1 MAHKRY
7 RIANKTRFTA
17 FVAIMIILAACI
29 IGTVLGFNTISG
41 ASTREFVQV
50 RVQSGD
56 TLWGLAK
63 EYGPADAD
71 VRLIVYEICK
81 LNGVSA
87 DSLQTGQFITIP
99 REL

>member
-1 MAHKRY
+1 MKHKRY

-17 FVAIMIILAACI
+17 FVAIMLILAVSL
-29 IGTVLGFNTISG
+29 IGTWLGFNTIIG

-56 TLWGLAK
+56 TLWSLAQQ
-63 EYGPADAD
+63 YGPQNTDIRM
-71 VRLIVYEICK
+71 VIYEICK
-81 LNGVSA
+81 LNDVDA
-87 DSLQTGQFITIP
+87 ASLQIGQFITIP